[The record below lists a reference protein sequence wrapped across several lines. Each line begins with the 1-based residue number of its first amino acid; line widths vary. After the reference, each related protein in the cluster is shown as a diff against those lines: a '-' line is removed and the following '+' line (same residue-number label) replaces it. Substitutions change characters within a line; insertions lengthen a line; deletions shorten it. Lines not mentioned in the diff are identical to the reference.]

1 MTALAS
7 YSTGTA
13 TVSAGG
19 TTVTG
24 TGTIWSGVN
33 ARPGDVFQIG
43 NFQSVISDVVDT
55 DELTIPPWGGGA
67 QTGVAY
73 KIWQVSPQRFAGAG
87 AMATVGQLVAAFET
101 SGFTVFVK
109 PAATEPDPSL
119 GNDGQYAD
127 QPTTGKKW
135 VKIGGVW
142 SYLGI
147 YKAFQLKGAWDSDT
161 DYTVGDVVAL
171 AGSSYVCVLDHTNHT
186 PPNATYW
193 QLLAERGTD
202 GDDGA
207 AATVAVGTVTTGAGG
222 SAAAV
227 NNSGTSNAAVLDF
240 TIPAGKTYGG
250 TSTTSLT
257 IGTGSKVFTTQV
269 GLAYTDG
276 ARVRASSAANT
287 SNWMEGLATYSGTTL
302 TISVDK
308 TNGSGTLAD
317 WNFNIVGQPG
327 AGDLSSANNLSDL
340 ASAETARKNL
350 GIQQASVGKSA
361 SYTVVANDFGALI
374 KLTSSGTLSLTAAA
388 TMGDGFECHLTNTGT
403 GVWTIDPN
411 SSEQIDGA
419 ATIRLSPKQS
429 CTVRCDG
436 TGFYT
441 RGLSKRTLL
450 GSLVAAN
457 SPTVDLTC
465 YSGYDYYEI
474 EAFGVAPATDNVDL
488 QMRISSDNG
497 ASYDAGTD
505 QYVSEVIAA
514 SGTGL
519 SALTHSTT
527 GWYLAASQDI
537 TAVVAGQFDCMLF
550 PGDGV
555 RRPSAKGE
563 FGFFTNT
570 PGNLG
575 IRKFFGFRQ
584 DLVVTTNVRFVYS
597 SGNIATGTFVIYG
610 VQVS

>member
-1 MTALAS
+1 MTALVS
-7 YSTGTA
+7 YSTGTV

-33 ARPGDVFQIG
+33 VRPGDILQIG
-43 NFQSVISDVVDT
+43 NFQTIISDVVDI

-67 QTGVAY
+67 QTGAAY
-73 KIWQVSPQRFAGAG
+73 KIWQWFPQRVAGAEV
-87 AMATVGQLVAAFET
+87 AQTVNKLVAALNKE
-101 SGFTVFVK
+101 GFYWFVD
-109 PAATEPDPSL
+109 ADETEPDPSL
-119 GNDGQYAD
+119 GNDGQYAS
-127 QPTTGKKW
+127 QPITGKLWIKAA
-135 VKIGGVW
+135 GVW
-142 SYLGI
+142 DFLGV
-147 YKAFQLKGAWDSDT
+147 YKGFNFTGDYSGATTYSL
-161 DYTVGDVVAL
+161 GDVQTTS
-171 AGSSYVCVLDHTNHT
+171 GTSYVWINPTPGSGHTA
-186 PPNATYW
+186 PNATYW
-193 QLLAERGTD
+193 QVLASK
-202 GDDGA
+202 GDTGN
-207 AATVAVGTVTTGAGG
+207 TGPTGAG
-222 SAAAV
+222 
-227 NNSGTSNAAVLDF
+227 
-240 TIPAGKTYGG
+240 YGG

-257 IGTGSKVFTTQV
+257 IGTGSKVFTTQS
-269 GLAYTDG
+269 GLAYQDG
-276 ARVRASSAANT
+276 ARVRATATAGAT
-287 SNWMEGLATYSGTTL
+287 GWLEGVATYGGTTL
-302 TISVDK
+302 TITGDK
-308 TNGSGTLAD
+308 TSGSGTGTA
-317 WNFNIVGQPG
+317 WNFNVVGEPG

-340 ASAETARKNL
+340 ANAATAAANL
-350 GIQQASVGKSA
+350 GVVRYGGSQSLTAAQKAQVAANIQQASLAKSA

-388 TMGDGFECHLTNTGT
+388 ALGDGFECHLTNTGA

-411 SSEQIDGA
+411 SSELVDGA
-419 ATIRLSPKQS
+419 TTIRLSPKQS
-429 CTVRCDG
+429 CTLRCDG

-441 RGLSKRTLL
+441 CGLAKRTLL
-450 GSLVAAN
+450 QSVVASN
-457 SPTVDLTC
+457 SATVDLTC
-465 YSGYDYYEI
+465 YSGYDYHEI

-514 SGTGL
+514 NGTGL

-527 GWYLAASQDI
+527 GWYLAASQDV
-537 TAVVAGQFDCMLF
+537 TGVVAGQFDCMLF

-597 SGNIATGTFVIYG
+597 SGNIAAGTFVIYG